1 MNIKDD
7 TNNEKRVS
15 SYAELLQFN
24 NLKIGKLMS
33 EDLDNTS
40 QPLPQHIAVV
50 MDGNG
55 RWANKRF
62 LPRVAGHKAGVN
74 ATRRIVENCA
84 TKNIEVL
91 TIFAFS
97 SENWNRPKAE
107 VSSIMALFV
116 STISAEIKKLH
127 KKNVCVKFIGDRS
140 MFAEKLQISINESEQ
155 LTKHNTGLRLN
166 IAANYGGRG
175 DIVNACKSLVNEI
188 QHNKIA
194 IQDINEDL
202 LASFISLNDVP
213 APDLFIRT
221 GGEQRIS
228 NFLIWQLAYTELY
241 FIDTLWPDFSDEDLV
256 TALNWFAGRQ
266 RRFGKTGQ
274 QVIDEDLPDR

>member
-1 MNIKDD
+1 MTDVLES
-7 TNNEKRVS
+7 NEAV
-15 SYAELLQFN
+15 
-24 NLKIGKLMS
+24 
-33 EDLDNTS
+33 
-40 QPLPQHIAVV
+40 LPQHIAVV

-55 RWANKRF
+55 RWANKRH

-74 ATRRIVENCA
+74 ATRKIVENCA
-84 TKNIEVL
+84 KKNIKVL

-116 STISAEIKKLH
+116 ATISAEVKKLH

-140 MFAEKLQISINESEQ
+140 MFAEKLQNSINESEQ

-166 IAANYGGRG
+166 IAANYGGRN
-175 DIVNACKSLVNEI
+175 DIVDACKLLINEI
-188 QHNKIA
+188 QHNKITL
-194 IQDINEDL
+194 QEVNENL
-202 LASFISLNDVP
+202 LASFISLHDVP

-241 FIDTLWPDFSDEDLV
+241 FLDTLWPDFSDEDFEV
-256 TALNWFAGRQ
+256 ALSWFAGRQ

-274 QVIDEDLPDR
+274 QVIDERFP